1 MGGHRRERWT
11 GALPGETGCEVG
23 KSGRPR
29 PPLGCPARFWPRS
42 KWRVLRTH
50 VGCVE
55 LGGLL
60 NVWWKY
66 RFSRQ
71 EGNDPALIA
80 SGPRRGRDEHH

>member
-1 MGGHRRERWT
+1 MVTGERGGLEHFLGKR
-11 GALPGETGCEVG
+11 CEVG

-29 PPLGCPARFWPRS
+29 RPLGCSARFWPRS

-60 NVWWKY
+60 NVWWK
-66 RFSRQ
+66 
-71 EGNDPALIA
+71 
-80 SGPRRGRDEHH
+80 